1 MTLRHLKIFSEVC
14 RLESITL
21 AAEEM
26 NMAQPAV
33 SYAIRELEGYYEIKL
48 FERMNRRLYITAAG
62 EQLLIYA
69 DSILAQFDEA
79 RDVLRDIQT
88 VTKVRVGTNAS
99 YGISHLPKLI
109 AGFKKQ
115 YEQIPV
121 YTLVD
126 NSRQIEEKLMR
137 NDLDFG
143 ITDYPSNPQV
153 FISVPV
159 GTDKMIAVC
168 SAEYQWKNSAK
179 MEELITMPLLLREL
193 GSGSRSMVEGFLSKY
208 KRKPEIVMESI
219 SIRSLIEACSKGM
232 GVLLLTR
239 SVLEPYMKSH
249 HLREIEIVDENIT
262 REYYFV
268 YHKSKFLT
276 KSMKCFEEF
285 VLANR

>member
-33 SYAIRELEGYYEIKL
+33 SYAIRELEGYYETKL
-48 FERMNRRLYITAAG
+48 FERMNRRLYITEAG
-62 EQLLIYA
+62 EELLIYA

-99 YGISHLPKLI
+99 YGISSLPKLI

-115 YEQIPV
+115 YKEIPV

-143 ITDYPSNPQV
+143 ITDYPSNPQF

-168 SAEYQWKNSAK
+168 SSDYLCQDSVK

-193 GSGSRSMVEGFLSKY
+193 GSGSRSIVEGILSKY
-208 KRKPEIVMESI
+208 KKKPEIVMES
-219 SIRSLIEACSKGM
+219 LI
-232 GVLLLTR
+232 
-239 SVLEPYMKSH
+239 
-249 HLREIEIVDENIT
+249 
-262 REYYFV
+262 
-268 YHKSKFLT
+268 
-276 KSMKCFEEF
+276 
-285 VLANR
+285 

>member
-1 MTLRHLKIFSEVC
+1 M
-14 RLESITL
+14 
-21 AAEEM
+21 
-26 NMAQPAV
+26 
-33 SYAIRELEGYYEIKL
+33 
-48 FERMNRRLYITAAG
+48 
-62 EQLLIYA
+62 
-69 DSILAQFDEA
+69 
-79 RDVLRDIQT
+79 RDIQT

-99 YGISHLPKLI
+99 YGISSLPKLI

-115 YEQIPV
+115 YKEIPV

-143 ITDYPSNPQV
+143 ITDYPSNPQF

-168 SAEYQWKNSAK
+168 SSDYLCQDSVK

-193 GSGSRSMVEGFLSKY
+193 GSGSRSIVEGILSKY
-208 KRKPEIVMESI
+208 KKKPEIVMESI
-219 SIRSLIEACSKGM
+219 SIRSLIEACSQGM
-232 GVLLLTR
+232 GVLLLTK

-249 HLREIEIVDENIT
+249 HLREIEIVDENIM

-276 KSMKCFEEF
+276 KSMKYFQEF
-285 VLANR
+285 VLKNR